1 VNPSV
6 RALPVLLFLILAR
19 PPVFAQDPDELYRQR
34 EDLSSAKRAAE
45 IWSANAGTDYEAAW
59 KLARAAYWIGGH
71 APEGERRT
79 ALERGVVAG
88 ETAARLGPDRPE
100 GHYWLAADMGALAE
114 SFGMS
119 QGMKYRSRIKAELER
134 VAAIDAAWEQASA
147 LTALGRWYYLVPRLF
162 GGSRSKADE
171 HFRRALDQF
180 PNSVTAL
187 VFLAESLTAQKKTD
201 EARTL
206 LQRAVDAPIVEVW
219 APEVRD
225 YKRKAADRLRTLTP
239 AGHQP

>member
-1 VNPSV
+1 VNQST
-6 RALPVLLFLILAR
+6 RTTLGLLLFFFLTRPVLAD
-19 PPVFAQDPDELYRQR
+19 DPEELYRQR

-45 IWSANAGTDYEAAW
+45 IWSAKAGTDFDAAW
-59 KLARAAYWIGGH
+59 KLARASYWIGGH
-71 APEGERRT
+71 APEGERRA

-147 LTALGRWYYLVPRLF
+147 VTALGRWYYLVPRLF

-180 PNSVTAL
+180 PHSVTAL
-187 VFLAESLTAQKKTD
+187 LFLAESLTAQKKTD
-201 EARTL
+201 DARTL
-206 LQRAVDAPIVEVW
+206 LQRIADAPIEEKW
-219 APEVRD
+219 APEVRE
-225 YKRKAADRLRTLTP
+225 YKRKAADRLQALAS
-239 AGHQP
+239 AGREQ

>member
-6 RALPVLLFLILAR
+6 RSLLVLLFLLAR
-19 PPVFAQDPDELYRQR
+19 TPAFAQDPDELYRQR
-34 EDLSSAKRAAE
+34 ENLSSAKRAAE
-45 IWSANAGTDYEAAW
+45 IWSANAGTDFEAAW

-71 APEGERRT
+71 APEGERRA

-88 ETAARLGPDRPE
+88 ETATRLKPDRPE

-114 SFGMS
+114 SFGVS

-147 LTALGRWYYLVPRLF
+147 PTALGRWYYLVPRLF

-206 LQRAVDAPIVEVW
+206 LQRAVDAPIVEEW

-225 YKRKAADRLRTLTP
+225 YRRKAADRLRALS
-239 AGHQP
+239 AGREP